1 MPDLVRHDIGLCI
14 KVVYEEQMAI
24 RNIVKIDEAK
34 CNGCGLCV
42 NACAEGAIQ
51 MINGKAKLVS
61 EIYCDGLGACLDC
74 CPVDAISIE
83 RREAVEFD
91 EEATKQYLEEIS
103 RNKAAH
109 QQANPKAEGFVCP
122 GMRMMNFADK
132 KETEQAAGQPAAEV
146 PSQLGQWPVQLKL
159 VSPMAPYFA
168 GADLMLVADCVPF
181 AMGNF
186 HNKLLKDK
194 AIAIACPKLDET
206 GDYVQKLADI
216 FTTAKPKSLTV
227 VHMEVPCCTGL
238 VRLAQKALELSGSDL
253 AMQDI
258 TISLRGEVMA
268 STSPAASHKP

>member
-1 MPDLVRHDIGLCI
+1 
-14 KVVYEEQMAI
+14 MAV
-24 RNIVKIDEAK
+24 RNIVKIDEEK

-51 MINGKAKLVS
+51 LIDGKAKLVS

-83 RREAVEFD
+83 RREAAEFD
-91 EEATKQYLEEIS
+91 EEATRQYLEEIN
-103 RNKAAH
+103 RNRAAH
-109 QQANPKAEGFVCP
+109 QQGAPEAEGFVCP
-122 GMRMMNFADK
+122 GMRMMNLADEK
-132 KETEQAAGQPAAEV
+132 PAVSEDRRPATDV

-181 AMGNF
+181 AMGDF

-206 GDYVQKLADI
+206 GDYVRKLADI
-216 FTTAKPKSLTV
+216 FTTAQPRSLTV

-253 AMQDI
+253 QMQDI
-258 TISLRGEVMA
+258 TVSLRGELVE
-268 STSPAASHKP
+268 STSPAMSHKP